1 MNLALSSSINAS
13 GPPGSRRDDE
23 ASLVVSHSLRADG
36 FDASED
42 GTGRGT
48 PLVPIA
54 EVGAKTQMGGGRNG
68 CGIGNPGD
76 PMFTLQAG
84 KQHGVGVR
92 RLTPTECERLQGFPD
107 GWTCLCQ
114 PLAQYDANRCTCP
127 DGPRYKAL
135 GNAVT
140 VPVIEWIG
148 RRMVNACREGRDVS
162 DGLATAGIRA
172 EARDDEPDHRCVC
185 RPEQSLAVAVA
196 DGEMEKVN
204 GAD

>member
-1 MNLALSSSINAS
+1 MNLVTAPLTLEPY
-13 GPPGSRRDDE
+13 GDQLGDE
-23 ASLVVSHSLRADG
+23 SKLVVAACLNSGGNSGGFRTEPGEHIVAHSLRAEG

-48 PLVPIA
+48 PIIPIS
-54 EVGAKTQMGGGRNG
+54 EIGGKTQMGGGRNG

-76 PMFTLQAG
+76 PTFTLQAG

-114 PLAQYDANRCTCP
+114 PLEQYDANRCTCP
-127 DGPRYKAL
+127 DGARYKAL

-140 VPVIEWIG
+140 VNVIEWIG
-148 RRMVNACREGRDVS
+148 RRIIQVS
-162 DGLATAGIRA
+162 A
-172 EARDDEPDHRCVC
+172 
-185 RPEQSLAVAVA
+185 
-196 DGEMEKVN
+196 
-204 GAD
+204 